1 MAHAISAASTVN
13 HQTPSTAAAASAQSG
28 DNSIFSLLLSQ
39 LQGSSEEA
47 TLSPGLGDL
56 LGKDK
61 AMAEPSAAGDT
72 SAFAQA
78 VQLLMPGYQPLHGLP
93 GSNGRQQLPESA
105 GFAGQP
111 LPSQA
116 ITALLASQAQ
126 HSEVI
131 SQRLAQADAAGVGEA
146 AAFDV
151 SQLLPGTDDTEPAQ
165 LDTQATVAGL
175 VEAGKGSARRGGVLP
190 DDVRLMFRAEAAAAD
205 DELQQAVPQLDDTHA
220 ANLAAASLSTAGASQ
235 ALNHELSQPMARGS
249 QAWRHEFA
257 EKLGQMVQFKLDS
270 ASIKVTPEHLGPLD
284 ISISFDSQNKAQINV
299 VAANHA
305 AREIVESSL
314 PQLGRMLE
322 QSGIQLGNVEVS
334 SQQQFAQQ
342 QAQHWQH
349 GQQRGQQ
356 QRTPADETQARGDE
370 TVAALGAAELQP
382 ETVAAS
388 DQLSIR
394 A

>member
-1 MAHAISAASTVN
+1 MAHAISAASTIN
-13 HQTPSTAAAASAQSG
+13 HQTPSAAATASAQSG

-39 LQGSSEEA
+39 LQGSGEDT
-47 TLSPGLGDL
+47 TLSPGLGSL

-61 AMAEPSAAGDT
+61 AMAEPSAAGDAN
-72 SAFAQA
+72 AFAQA
-78 VQLLMPGYQPLHGLP
+78 VQLLMPGYQPLQGMP

-116 ITALLASQAQ
+116 ITALLASKAQ

-131 SQRLAQADAAGVGEA
+131 SPRLAQADAAGAGEA

-151 SQLLPGTDDTEPAQ
+151 SQLLPGSDDAEPAQ
-165 LDTQATVAGL
+165 LDTQVSIAGL
-175 VEAGKGSARRGGVLP
+175 EAGRGSGRRGGVLP

-205 DELQQAVPQLDDTHA
+205 DELQQAVPLLDDTHA
-220 ANLAAASLSTAGASQ
+220 ANLAAASLPTAGASQ

-356 QRTPADETQARGDE
+356 QRTPADEALARDDE
-370 TVAALGAAELQP
+370 VVAALGAAELLP